1 MSYLCEYCKK
11 EYSSKS
17 SLKTHQNTTKKC
29 IEIQNRVN
37 SENKEPLF
45 KCEYCGNN
53 FGSKK
58 GQNSH
63 ILTCSIKLK
72 LDSILEE
79 RENNLK
85 KEFEKQYEER
95 IKEIEQYYEYKL
107 KEIENYYD
115 HKLNNDVK
123 IARLETMNEIY
134 QNDHKSLIEIAK
146 QPKNTISNTH
156 NNNKILSLQTPLDFN
171 IDHVRDL
178 IESKYTL
185 EHIFDGQ
192 KGIAKFALE
201 NLLKDND
208 GNLKYICT
216 DPSRQVFKYKDT
228 YGDLQK
234 DLEARKLTN
243 FLFDG
248 GIKHKACDII
258 ANFISNNNKDKNN
271 FDLNNLFETG
281 DKIRNMQN
289 DNSIF
294 KKELAAMTTV

>member
-29 IEIQNRVN
+29 IEIQNRVK

-45 KCEYCGNN
+45 ACEYCGNN
-53 FGSKK
+53 FVSKK
-58 GQNSH
+58 AQNIH
-63 ILTCSIKLK
+63 ILTCSIKIK
-72 LDSILEE
+72 LDSIIEL

-85 KEFEKQYEER
+85 KELEKIYEEKF
-95 IKEIEQYYEYKL
+95 KEIEKYYEYKL
-107 KEIENYYD
+107 KEMENYY
-115 HKLNNDVK
+115 DVK

-146 QPKNTISNTH
+146 QPKNSISNTH

-171 IDHVRDL
+171 LDHIRDL

-258 ANFISNNNKDKNN
+258 ASLINSNKETN

-281 DKIRNMQN
+281 DKIKNMQN
-289 DNSIF
+289 DNSVF